1 MPREGNRSPM
11 NPLRQNSQPS
21 QQTFDNA
28 MQLLRPLSSPPFPC
42 QARRQH
48 QKYSILHRA
57 VCSRPAKPMNVQTG
71 PVKGPMCS
79 PVLEPRTSNTT
90 LPHLRQCNTPQPAHP
105 QMWLLPRINSPQP
118 FKSLANAH
126 AAIPPTSG
134 HQETLS
140 MQLYFPHSLPT
151 LAWAQRTASATTS
164 HAPAQRSLCHTNHPM
179 LCMHLTILFMC
190 FLNFYPQNS
199 APVDSL
205 SHDFPL
211 PPRYDATVP
220 SSPYP

>member
-1 MPREGNRSPM
+1 M

-126 AAIPPTSG
+126 AAIPPTSRRQIRTPRNSLHAAVLSTLLANASMG
-134 HQETLS
+134 PENSLSNYIACSCTKKPMPHQS
-140 MQLYFPHSLPT
+140 PH
-151 LAWAQRTASATTS
+151 AM
-164 HAPAQRSLCHTNHPM
+164 HAPY
-179 LCMHLTILFMC
+179 HLIHVF
-190 FLNFYPQNS
+190 PQ
-199 APVDSL
+199 L
-205 SHDFPL
+205 L
-211 PPRYDATVP
+211 PSKFCTC
-220 SSPYP
+220 